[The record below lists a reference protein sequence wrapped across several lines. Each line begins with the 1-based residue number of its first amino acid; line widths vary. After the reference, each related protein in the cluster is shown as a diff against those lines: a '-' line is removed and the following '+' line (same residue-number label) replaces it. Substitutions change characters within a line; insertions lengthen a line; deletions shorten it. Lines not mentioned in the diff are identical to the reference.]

1 MSQKNQ
7 INVVIPETELAEI
20 NSLVVQLKA
29 AIAPY
34 IVALT
39 ADDIKGIAKM
49 GDKTVAFVDKVR
61 DYTVSN
67 PEFIL
72 KEGMNVEDFNVDV
85 DAVKTLSPIFKSVS
99 QISTDLQDSI
109 MLSGNE
115 ALIPALMYYGSVQ
128 LNAKNGVASAKTI
141 YEDLKQR
148 FPGTKRKKIS

>member
-7 INVVIPETELAEI
+7 INVVIPETELAAI
-20 NSLVVQLKA
+20 NPLVVQLKEA
-29 AIAPY
+29 LAPY

-39 ADDIKGIAKM
+39 TEEIKSIAKM

-67 PEFIL
+67 PEFVLQQSINL
-72 KEGMNVEDFNVDV
+72 VDFNVDV
-85 DAVKTLSPIFKSVS
+85 DAVKTLSPILKSVS

-109 MLSGNE
+109 MLCGNE

>member
-1 MSQKNQ
+1 MSQKNE
-7 INVVIPETELAEI
+7 INVVIPAAELAEI
-20 NSLVVQLKA
+20 NSLVAQLKD

-39 ADDIKGIAKM
+39 TKEIIGIAKM

-85 DAVKTLSPIFKSVS
+85 DAVKTLVPLFKSVS

-128 LNAKNGVASAKTI
+128 LNAKSGVPSAKTI
-141 YEDLKQR
+141 YEDLKKR
-148 FPGTKRKKIS
+148 FPGGRRRKE

>member
-1 MSQKNQ
+1 MSQKNE
-7 INVVIPETELAEI
+7 ISVIIPPAELEEI
-20 NSLVVQLKA
+20 NTLIVQLKDA
-29 AIAPY
+29 LAPY
-34 IVALT
+34 IVPLT
-39 ADDIKGIAKM
+39 VKEIKGIAKM
-49 GDKTVAFVDKVR
+49 GDKTVAFVDKVK

-85 DAVKTLSPIFKSVS
+85 NAVKTLAPLFKSVS

-141 YEDLKQR
+141 YDDLKKR
-148 FPGTKRKKIS
+148 FPGGRRRKE